1 MPELE
6 VFFDGECPVCRMEVR
21 FYRRLDK
28 AGRIRWTD
36 IVAVEDGDL
45 PAGKTRAELLGRF
58 HAREL
63 RGDGDKGWH
72 VGVDAFARIWR
83 ALPGFRRFAWIFSV
97 PGIRQAAKLAYLGFL
112 RWQASDRARRERV
125 RRQRAVNI
133 H

>member
-6 VFFDGECPVCRMEVR
+6 VFHDGECPVCRMEVR
-21 FYRRLDK
+21 YYRRLDK

-36 IVAVEDGDL
+36 IVALADSEM

-63 RGDGDKGWH
+63 HNSDDSGWH

-83 ALPGFRRFAWIFSV
+83 ELPGFRYLAWIFAV
-97 PGIRQAAKLAYLGFL
+97 PGIRQIAKLAYLGFL
-112 RWQASDRARRERV
+112 RWQARDRARRERMEQA
-125 RRQRAVNI
+125 R
-133 H
+133 